1 MDVQASNAR
10 IVGIGMSAGGL
21 DSLKEFFAAMPADSG
36 MVFVVIQHLDPSH
49 VSYMAE
55 LLAKH
60 TEMPVAQ
67 AQNGMAVRAN
77 SIYTIPPNKFLF
89 IKEQKLH
96 LAAPIKRDGIRLP
109 IDFFFRSLAQDQRE
123 RAIGVLL
130 SGSGSDGT
138 LGIREIHAAG
148 GIVIVQEP
156 ATAQFDFMLRSALA
170 TGLVDSTL
178 PPAQIAAAL
187 VRYVRQAEGGEGPEP
202 EGVQDDIYSI
212 LDMLAHQTGSDFHS
226 YKKNMV
232 WRRIQRRMGLNQ
244 IADLSD
250 YGRFLYENPDEIA
263 RLSKDMLIGV
273 TSFFRDPEAFDELR
287 IKVISPLVQERS
299 DHPFRAWAV
308 GCSTGE
314 EAYSIAMLMR
324 EEMSRK
330 QKNFPVQIFASD
342 VDHEALKCA
351 REGVYPESIAADVSE
366 ERLQRFFTTK
376 DHSYQINK
384 EIRESVTFAA
394 HNLIADPP
402 FLKMDLI
409 SCRNLLIYVESEVQQ
424 RLQTVFAFALNPD
437 GHLFLGKSDGV
448 PSNSEFEPVSRNFRI
463 YRRNPF
469 AASRVRIFPMR
480 AGMPAGF
487 QARIDKQ
494 PSFKL
499 SDLNREVLL
508 KHFDAAVV
516 LIDEGGGIL
525 HFYGP
530 THKYLSHPEGDASLN
545 LFEMIGNRHP

>member
-1 MDVQASNAR
+1 MANSMDGQASNAR

-36 MVFVVIQHLDPSH
+36 MVFVVIQHLDPNH

-67 AQNGMAVRAN
+67 APNGMAVRAN
-77 SIYTIPPNKFLF
+77 SIYTIPPNSFLF
-89 IKEQKLH
+89 IKENKLH
-96 LAAPIKRDGIRLP
+96 LAAPIKRDGIRMP

-123 RAIGVLL
+123 KAIGVLL

-156 ATAQFDFMLRSALA
+156 ATAQFDFMLQSALA

-187 VRYVRQAEGGEGPEP
+187 VQYVRQVKDGGEEGPEP

-244 IADLSD
+244 ITDISD
-250 YGRFLYENPDEIA
+250 YGRFLREKPDEMA

-287 IKVISPLVQERS
+287 IKVISPLVQERNI
-299 DHPFRAWAV
+299 DQPLREWTV

-314 EAYSIAMLMR
+314 EAYSIAMLIR
-324 EEMSRK
+324 EEMSRQ

-342 VDHEALKCA
+342 IDPEALKCA
-351 REGVYPESIAADVSE
+351 REGVYPEV
-366 ERLQRFFTTK
+366 
-376 DHSYQINK
+376 
-384 EIRESVTFAA
+384 
-394 HNLIADPP
+394 
-402 FLKMDLI
+402 
-409 SCRNLLIYVESEVQQ
+409 
-424 RLQTVFAFALNPD
+424 
-437 GHLFLGKSDGV
+437 
-448 PSNSEFEPVSRNFRI
+448 
-463 YRRNPF
+463 
-469 AASRVRIFPMR
+469 
-480 AGMPAGF
+480 
-487 QARIDKQ
+487 
-494 PSFKL
+494 
-499 SDLNREVLL
+499 
-508 KHFDAAVV
+508 
-516 LIDEGGGIL
+516 
-525 HFYGP
+525 
-530 THKYLSHPEGDASLN
+530 
-545 LFEMIGNRHP
+545 